1 MKTSNNLLVVGAVLA
16 VTGLGLMLYGN
27 SQNNNI
33 GAQLTSLFGGGR
45 TNPGTP
51 WMIFG
56 GVIIGIGVV
65 LVVKKLFFDKE

>member
-1 MKTSNNLLVVGAVLA
+1 MKTSNLIVVGAVLA

-33 GAQLTSLFGGGR
+33 GAQITSLFGSGR

-51 WMIFG
+51 WMVFG
-56 GVIIGIGVV
+56 GVIIGIGVI
-65 LVVKKLFFDKE
+65 LVVKKLFIDKE

>member
-1 MKTSNNLLVVGAVLA
+1 MIICGASLALV
-16 VTGLGLMLYGN
+16 GLGLMIYGN

-33 GAQLTSLFGGGR
+33 GAQLTSLFGSGR

-56 GVIIGIGVV
+56 GVLIGIGAI
-65 LVVKKLFFDKE
+65 LVFKKMFVDKK

>member
-1 MKTSNNLLVVGAVLA
+1 MKTSNLIVVGAVLA

-33 GAQLTSLFGGGR
+33 GAQITSLFGSGR

-51 WMIFG
+51 WMVFG
-56 GVIIGIGVV
+56 GVIIGIGVI
-65 LVVKKLFFDKE
+65 LVVKKLFVDKE

>member
-1 MKTSNNLLVVGAVLA
+1 MKTFNNLIIVGAVLA
-16 VTGLGLMLYGN
+16 VTGIGLMLYGN

-33 GAQLTSLFGGGR
+33 GTQLNSLFGSGR

-56 GVIIGIGVV
+56 GVIIGIGVI
-65 LVVKKLFFDKE
+65 LVVKKLFIDKQ

>member
-1 MKTSNNLLVVGAVLA
+1 MKTSNLIVVGAVLA

-33 GAQLTSLFGGGR
+33 GAQITSLFGSGR

-51 WMIFG
+51 WMVFG
-56 GVIIGIGVV
+56 GVIIGIGVI
-65 LVVKKLFFDKE
+65 LVVKKLFIDRE

>member
-1 MKTSNNLLVVGAVLA
+1 MKTSNSLIIIGAVSA
-16 VTGLGLMLYGN
+16 ITGLGLMLYGN

-33 GAQLTSLFGGGR
+33 GTQLSSLFGSGR

-56 GVIIGIGVV
+56 GVLIGIGII
-65 LVVKKLFFDKE
+65 LVVRKMFIDGK

>member
-1 MKTSNNLLVVGAVLA
+1 MKTSNNLIIVGAVLA
-16 VTGLGLMLYGN
+16 VTGFGLMLYGN

-33 GAQLTSLFGGGR
+33 GAQLTSLFGSGR

-56 GVIIGIGVV
+56 GVIIGIGVI
-65 LVVKKLFFDKE
+65 LVVKKLFVDKE